1 MIVFG
6 FIRIHLKGCIG
17 MIIFKG
23 LKFLLIVYI
32 LNRGILVQMKLDI
45 HV

>member
-6 FIRIHLKGCIG
+6 FIKIHLKGCIG

-23 LKFLLIVYI
+23 LKVLLIVYI
-32 LNRGILVQMKLDI
+32 LNRGILAQMKLD
-45 HV
+45 VNV